1 MDNKNDFKGDKK
13 GKSNIAHDA
22 ILLSRIISEKLTIKI
37 SFPDSEYFTDQLKWH
52 TRDHLGLK
60 SGKVVNKLAIK
71 YWEIVDD
78 Y

>member
-13 GKSNIAHDA
+13 GKGIIAHDA

-52 TRDHLGLK
+52 THDHLGLK

-71 YWEIVDD
+71 YWEVVDE
-78 Y
+78 